1 MQSITQLISG
11 LGDLLFFRSIQY
23 YIDARIASFT
33 ESTLAHVFLIV
44 GSLSLILLTLWMM
57 WYGYQMVMGNSQAS
71 AKDFVF
77 KAVRAWIIIAFA
89 TGLAASMGF
98 SIRAVT
104 TDLTNLISESLTGD
118 AAAGACTNSADNDK
132 YGLMGCKIDKNLART
147 QAAMAFVSQ
156 LDAAND
162 PVLEDKK
169 ARASLFAG
177 AGIGG
182 PAIVA
187 GALML
192 TLKVSMALFICLGPI
207 FIMCLL
213 FKQTS
218 QLFWK
223 WLYYGLATMFATAML
238 AVVSDIA
245 MDLVENISGALFV
258 TNIFNSILGGT
269 DATAGVMQASLQQ
282 FGLGLIL
289 STLLITT
296 PPMAGS
302 FFNGMMGQFS
312 GNNPLDRFGSV
323 TQRQAP
329 QGSLGSA
336 GVPTAAGAR
345 GANGAPAPS
354 NTGSRDPVGSPQ
366 INPVN
371 TYIPQTNAAVNQDAI
386 KTSSAV
392 GNARSSQE
400 FATHE
405 VAQTDKSLKDQAVK
419 LSLMLVSGALLW
431 SGGVQEAQA
440 QVCGDG
446 GQYTFHNAGGVTTPI
461 CVGGSSG
468 NRVYGTHPYDGYG
481 PPPPANNTAP
491 PPVIQKPSSYGAV
504 AWSDK
509 GGFYGSAANQK
520 TKPDAINV
528 ALKNCNRSDC
538 KITMEYANQCVAV
551 AYGLEKG
558 GTYLWTVTAG
568 LTQSKAERTATT
580 KCSKR
585 AKNCKILLSECSLP

>member
-1 MQSITQLISG
+1 
-11 LGDLLFFRSIQY
+11 
-23 YIDARIASFT
+23 
-33 ESTLAHVFLIV
+33 
-44 GSLSLILLTLWMM
+44 
-57 WYGYQMVMGNSQAS
+57 
-71 AKDFVF
+71 
-77 KAVRAWIIIAFA
+77 
-89 TGLAASMGF
+89 
-98 SIRAVT
+98 
-104 TDLTNLISESLTGD
+104 
-118 AAAGACTNSADNDK
+118 
-132 YGLMGCKIDKNLART
+132 
-147 QAAMAFVSQ
+147 MAFVSQ

-323 TQRQAP
+323 TQRQTP

-336 GVPTAAGAR
+336 GVPTAAAAR

-354 NTGSRDPVGSPQ
+354 TTGSRSPEVAPQ
-366 INPVN
+366 VNPANV
-371 TYIPQTNAAVNQDAI
+371 YIQQTNASMNQDAV

-405 VAQTDKSLKDQAVK
+405 VAQSDKSVKDQAVK
-419 LSLMLVSGALLW
+419 MSLMLVSGALVWANNGLIEEAKAQ
-431 SGGVQEAQA
+431 SGYWEQAQKQQEEQQRQQQWLNDQEMLRQQNEEYYRQQQEAEARRQQERA
-440 QVCGDG
+440 E
-446 GQYTFHNAGGVTTPI
+446 Y
-461 CVGGSSG
+461 
-468 NRVYGTHPYDGYG
+468 NRQHPLGEPYV
-481 PPPPANNTAP
+481 PAP
-491 PPVIQKPSSYGAV
+491 KQKPSSYGAV
-504 AWSDK
+504 AWDLKK
-509 GGFYGSAANQK
+509 GYVGTASQQASKQAAIDMAMQRCG
-520 TKPDAINV
+520 TD
-528 ALKNCNRSDC
+528 NCEIIR
-538 KITMEYANQCVAV
+538 EYANQCMAIV
-551 AYGLEKG
+551 YGAQLKG
-558 GTYLWTVTAG
+558 SKSKSFLRAG
-568 LTQSKAERTATT
+568 LTKNTAE
-580 KCSKR
+580 
-585 AKNCKILLSECSLP
+585 KNALAACHKGARDCKIFVSECSLP

>member
-89 TGLAASMGF
+89 TGLAASMGL

-302 FFNGMMGQFS
+302 FFSQMMGQFNQNS
-312 GNNPLDRFGSV
+312 AFSQWGSST
-323 TQRQAP
+323 TQVP
-329 QGSLGSA
+329 QGSLGPA
-336 GVPTAAGAR
+336 AVPTAAGAR

-354 NTGSRDPVGSPQ
+354 TGGSEQGRTNTPPPVQ
-366 INPVN
+366 Q
-371 TYIPQTNAAVNQDAI
+371 YLPQTNASVNKDEI
-386 KTSSAV
+386 KSTSAF
-392 GNARSSQE
+392 GNARASE
-400 FATHE
+400 GFATHE
-405 VAQTDKSLKDQAVK
+405 VAQTDKTVKDQVVK
-419 LSLMLVSGALLW
+419 AGLILALGTLVWANNGLIDEAKAQDAW
-431 SGGVQEAQA
+431 QRQENINQQNQYEANQEYYRQQQEAEARQQQERA
-440 QVCGDG
+440 E
-446 GQYTFHNAGGVTTPI
+446 F
-461 CVGGSSG
+461 
-468 NRVYGTHPYDGYG
+468 NRQHPLGEPYV
-481 PPPPANNTAP
+481 PAP
-491 PPVIQKPSSYGAV
+491 KQKPSSYGAV
-504 AWSDK
+504 AWDLKKSLLGRASK
-509 GGFYGSAANQK
+509 QASKQAAIDMAIEK
-520 TKPDAINV
+520 CGDASCKV
-528 ALKNCNRSDC
+528 ATWYS
-538 KITMEYANQCVAV
+538 NQCVALS
-551 AYGLEKG
+551 YGLYRKEYIWQVS
-558 GTYLWTVTAG
+558 TG
-568 LTQSKAERTATT
+568 LTQKKAEQATLRDCNKT
-580 KCSKR
+580 
-585 AKNCKILLSECSLP
+585 AKNCKVSFSECSLP